1 MARTW
6 RAALLAAALLA
17 LLAAHHWRGWWAP
30 ALQRQMQDQPCP
42 ADPAAD
48 PRLVPGDEGG
58 LCVHRADNARRLA
71 EGTQTELVLLGDS
84 IVAGWQQVDP
94 ARFTGAWANRGVD
107 GQASAHLLPR
117 MRQDVIALRPCA
129 VLIAA
134 GLNDI
139 IARRGVISPA
149 DYVAN
154 IESLV
159 DLAQAHG
166 ITVILATLP
175 PAERFPI
182 RPRIAPQ
189 PRIDQLNA
197 QLRALARRRGLVLA
211 DFHAA
216 LAAPGLR
223 IDGLHPNA
231 EGYRRLAPV
240 VEQALAQTRKEPD

>member
-1 MARTW
+1 MAQPW

-17 LLAAHHWRGWWAP
+17 LLAANHWRGWWVP

-42 ADPAAD
+42 ASAAAD

-71 EGTQTELVLLGDS
+71 TGTRTELVLLGDS
-84 IVAGWQQVDP
+84 IVAGWQQTEP
-94 ARFTGAWANRGVD
+94 ARFTGTWANRGVD
-107 GQASAHLLPR
+107 GQTSAHLLAR
-117 MRQDVIALRPCA
+117 MRQDVIALRPRA
-129 VLIAA
+129 VLIEA

-149 DYVAN
+149 DYLAN

-159 DLAQAHG
+159 DLAEAHG
-166 ITVILATLP
+166 IAVILATLP
-175 PAERFPI
+175 PAERFPT

-189 PRIDQLNA
+189 ARIAQLNA
-197 QLRALARRRGLVLA
+197 ALRELARRRGLVLA

-223 IDGLHPNA
+223 VDGLHPSA

-240 VEQALAQTRKEPD
+240 VEQALAQTRKDKD